1 MQADIRAT
9 LRFVAFMVFIDMAGV
24 GLITPV
30 LPQLITEIASTGI
43 GRAAEI
49 GGYLFRACAAMQFLF
64 SP

>member
-1 MQADIRAT
+1 MSSRGERMQADIRAT

-49 GGYLFRACAAMQFLF
+49 GG
-64 SP
+64 